1 MTLQQ
6 LKYFCKLAEVLHYTE
21 AANLLY
27 ISQSG
32 LSYSIA
38 ELEKKLGV
46 PMFTKHSK
54 KTALTKFGEE
64 FLPYA
69 KKALE
74 NIEEGSIRI
83 KKMLIP
89 EPIINM
95 GYIYSLSFGILSDTL
110 ADFRLMPGYNDIS
123 FNFVQGASSVIIE
136 KLKKHELDIALLA
149 DVQDDDLESVFVHE
163 QELFV
168 VMPKSHRL
176 AEKEH
181 VNLHDIIHED
191 FVAISS
197 KSSLRTCVDNVF
209 HSVGVTPRIKIQAEE
224 CNTIASF
231 VSANFGISIMPKI
244 PSLDPFNIA
253 WRPVENKP
261 FIRKINLAWLK
272 SHKLSQVVNH
282 FKDCLLAKLI

>member
-6 LKYFCKLAEVLHYTE
+6 LKYFCKVAEVLHYTE
-21 AANLLY
+21 AANSLF

-38 ELEKKLGV
+38 ELEKKLGA

-74 NIEEGSIRI
+74 NIEEGSNRV
-83 KKMLIP
+83 KKMLTP
-89 EPIINM
+89 ESVINL

-110 ADFRLMPGYNDIS
+110 ADFRLKPDYDDIS
-123 FNFVQGASSVIIE
+123 FNFVQGVSSVIID
-136 KLKKHELDIALLA
+136 KLKKYELDIALLA
-149 DVQDDDLESVFVHE
+149 DVQDYDLESIFVYE

-181 VNLHDIIHED
+181 INLHDIIQED

-197 KSSLRTCVDNVF
+197 KSSLRKCVDNVF
-209 HSVGVTPRIKIQAEE
+209 HSVGATPRIRIQAEE

-231 VSANFGISIMPKI
+231 VSANFGISILPEI
-244 PSLDPFNIA
+244 PSLDPFDIA
-253 WRPVENKP
+253 WRSIEEKP
-261 FIRKINLAWLK
+261 FIRKINLVWLK
-272 SHKLSQVVNH
+272 SNKLSPVVQQ